1 MKGIDSC
8 FDCACYKPMAQ
19 RCVRGAKVKSLNS
32 KGFLVFADCPLEDVE
47 PVKQRKG
54 EGMNKDEIN
63 ETEKMLGNISDK
75 ICEIEELVEK
85 LRCITGKYTTLYDV
99 EEESE

>member
-1 MKGIDSC
+1 
-8 FDCACYKPMAQ
+8 
-19 RCVRGAKVKSLNS
+19 
-32 KGFLVFADCPLEDVE
+32 
-47 PVKQRKG
+47 
-54 EGMNKDEIN
+54 MNKDEIN

-99 EEESE
+99 EEETHECNITGTHAKS